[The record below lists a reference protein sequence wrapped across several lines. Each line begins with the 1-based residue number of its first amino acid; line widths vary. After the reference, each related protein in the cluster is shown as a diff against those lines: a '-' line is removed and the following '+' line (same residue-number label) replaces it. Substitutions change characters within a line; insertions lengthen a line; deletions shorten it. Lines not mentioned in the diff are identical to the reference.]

1 MTEQQEHLKNLLQ
14 QFKEL
19 SNELTQ
25 IQNQAAVKRELLL
38 KVQGAIEY
46 LQQTGVL
53 PAEETPVEETPVE
66 ETPVEETEE

>member
-25 IQNQAAVKRELLL
+25 LQNQAAVKRELLL

-46 LQQTGVL
+46 LQQTGIL
-53 PAEETPVEETPVE
+53 PPEEEVQEEVQEGTPKTN
-66 ETPVEETEE
+66 